1 MSTDLFLT
9 NTGDFSFLTT
19 NTTSRP
25 DMFIYNF
32 HIATSESLLFNF
44 NVVNSNSNDSIINP
58 NIKPT
63 NDREVVDFDDIFL
76 IIDAKEGERIFVNS
90 TKELIEVTETHAIMP
105 IDEYKDEPI
114 TQTVIARYKILKYN
128 FSGLQYNFYAYTP
141 KYDKSI
147 KTVSRSSFI
156 QQAIKIRLYTELG
169 TIRNSSDLG
178 SDLYS
183 VMHSNIPNDK
193 LKVKIENLV
202 KVAISDI
209 LPNATV
215 TVYFLN
221 TDYLNYH
228 DSIKIVIIND
238 EDVYYY
244 TL

>member
-1 MSTDLFLT
+1 MNKQKQKINNKIDLINDIEL
-9 NTGDFSFLTT
+9 
-19 NTTSRP
+19 
-25 DMFIYNF
+25 
-32 HIATSESLLFNF
+32 ATY
-44 NVVNSNSNDSIINP
+44 
-58 NIKPT
+58 
-63 NDREVVDFDDIFL
+63 
-76 IIDAKEGERIFVNS
+76 IDARERYD
-90 TKELIEVTETHAIMP
+90 ELLRLSEEDV
-105 IDEYKDEPI
+105 IDEYEDEPT
-114 TQTVIARYKILKYN
+114 TQTIIARYKILKYN
-128 FSGLQYNFYAYTP
+128 FSGLQYNFYVYTP

-183 VMHSNIPNDK
+183 IMHSNIPNDK

>member
-114 TQTVIARYKILKYN
+114 TQTTIARYKILK
-128 FSGLQYNFYAYTP
+128 YNFYAYTP

-193 LKVKIENLV
+193 LKVKIESLV

-209 LPNATV
+209 LPNAAV